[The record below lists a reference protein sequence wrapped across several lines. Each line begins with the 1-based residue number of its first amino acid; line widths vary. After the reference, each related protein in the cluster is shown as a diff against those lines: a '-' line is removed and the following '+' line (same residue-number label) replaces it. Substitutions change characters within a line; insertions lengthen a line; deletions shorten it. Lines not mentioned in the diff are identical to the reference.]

1 MGNEGT
7 NGGLWCSPV
16 AKTSR
21 PTSSAFWAIAT
32 MALIRSASVEV
43 RRPGLAPVPDV
54 TAIED
59 DLRSLA
65 EDFGQGRI
73 TRGEWLAA
81 RGPLEGRLHAA
92 HASIGQHGVSTT
104 VPVNLRSTWP
114 TPPVDRQR
122 AILAAVFEHVMAAGR
137 PGG

>member
-1 MGNEGT
+1 M
-7 NGGLWCSPV
+7 
-16 AKTSR
+16 
-21 PTSSAFWAIAT
+21 
-32 MALIRSASVEV
+32 EV

-114 TPPVDRQR
+114 TLPVDRQR
-122 AILAAVFEHVMAAGR
+122 AILAAVFEVVLIHPSKRRGGPAPAVEGIGR
-137 PGG
+137 LDLDRI